1 MKIAR
6 VRDSNNTETYALIS
20 SDEKKLVTRNE
31 IQDQTGI
38 PIPVSIKEFMFNG
51 WLDEVR
57 ENCDSFYLFT

>member
-31 IQDQTGI
+31 IQEQTGI
-38 PIPVSIKEFMFNG
+38 PIPSIKNSCLTVSWKSGEFDKPTYSHM
-51 WLDEVR
+51 
-57 ENCDSFYLFT
+57 